1 MGRCSLAAPRLCG
14 GRFLRPMTGRSAA
27 AGRDFDL
34 IVIGSG
40 PAGEK
45 GAAQAA
51 YYGKRVALIEAAE
64 HLGGAGI
71 NTGTLPSKT
80 LRETALY
87 FSGLRQRGLYGIDYS
102 LREGLTVSDLLYRKG
117 IVVEQERKLIQR
129 NLDRHGITLFWGRA
143 SLLDPHTVRVA
154 LRGGGS
160 RDLTADVLLLATG
173 SSPYRPPGV
182 PFDLQ
187 SIYDSD
193 EILAM
198 DRIPTSMAIVGG
210 GVMGAEYACIFTAL
224 GVHVTLVESKPRLL
238 PFVDGEIADR
248 LQAQLQRLGVV
259 FRFSERVEELHAEEG
274 RVRLHLAGGD
284 VLEAQV
290 ALYCAGRHSNV
301 QDLGLER
308 LGIRIEDRGR
318 ILVDE
323 KFRTSVPNIY
333 AAGDVIGFPALAAT
347 SMEQARVAIVHAFG
361 LAYKAGV
368 SEVLPL
374 AIYTIPE
381 ISMVG
386 RTEEA
391 CRAGGTPYLAGRS
404 FYDRNPR
411 GLIIGDVTGM
421 LKVIFSPET
430 KALLGVHLIGEQ
442 ASELIHIGAHVMA
455 AKGTIDAFID
465 AVYNYPTLADSYK
478 YAAYDGLGHLQ
489 EWNARR
495 AAGTAHPVEEPPA

>member
-1 MGRCSLAAPRLCG
+1 
-14 GRFLRPMTGRSAA
+14 
-27 AGRDFDL
+27 
-34 IVIGSG
+34 
-40 PAGEK
+40 
-45 GAAQAA
+45 
-51 YYGKRVALIEAAE
+51 
-64 HLGGAGI
+64 
-71 NTGTLPSKT
+71 
-80 LRETALY
+80 
-87 FSGLRQRGLYGIDYS
+87 
-102 LREGLTVSDLLYRKG
+102 LREGLTVSDFLYRKG
-117 IVVEQERKLIQR
+117 IVVEQERRLIQR
-129 NLDRHGITLFWGRA
+129 NLDRHGITLIWGRA

-154 LRGGGS
+154 LRAGGG
-160 RDLTADVLLLATG
+160 RDLTADFILLATG
-173 SSPYRPPGV
+173 SSPHRPAGV

-198 DRIPTSMAIVGG
+198 DRIPSSMAIVGG

-224 GVHVTLVESKPRLL
+224 GVRVTLVESKSRLL
-238 PFVDGEIADR
+238 PFVDGEIAQR
-248 LQAQLQRLGVV
+248 LQQQLEKLGVV
-259 FRFSERVEELHAEEG
+259 FRFSERVQEVQAEEG
-274 RVRLHLAGGD
+274 RVRLHLTGGE
-284 VLEAQV
+284 VLESQV
-290 ALYCAGRHSNV
+290 ALYCAGRISNV
-301 QDLGLER
+301 QGLGLER
-308 LGIRIEDRGR
+308 LGIRTEERGR

-323 KFRTSVPNIY
+323 RFRTSVPNVY

-361 LAYKAGV
+361 LEYKARV
-368 SEVLPL
+368 SDVLPL

-391 CRAGGTPYLAGRS
+391 CRAEGTPYLAGRS
-404 FYDRNPR
+404 YYDRNPR
-411 GLIIGDVTGM
+411 GLIIGDVAGM

-478 YAAYDGLGHLQ
+478 YAAYDGLGRLQ
-489 EWNARR
+489 EWNARAPR
-495 AAGTAHPVEEPPA
+495 AAGTARPVEDAPA